1 MFWLLLACTGG
12 TGDSETGDSALDSD
26 SAVWGDDEVLVSR
39 RAWES
44 LETGVATGVGWA
56 DIDGDGYAEL
66 VVAYGNDI
74 QQGPL
79 MVYDN
84 VDGAL
89 EERASWQSTSKE
101 YYGHLSVGDVNGDGL
116 PDVAV
121 SKFLGDTGFSDPGG
135 IDVYLNIDGELEP
148 TPSWQ
153 SEERFFSFSCALGDV
168 DNDGD
173 LDLAVAVGETY
184 YHEDSPAPSLV
195 YFNDGTGNFGAA
207 PGWTSGVAGH
217 AFDVGWADM
226 DGNGWL
232 DLLMANQIAGHA
244 IYFNRQGV
252 LDEQPAWVAEGEAND
267 FEGNSLDFGD
277 VNGDGNL
284 DLVVTDNNQ
293 ISGLGTVRIWCGPD
307 FAPCWEPVD
316 TVDYASAVSLEDVDG
331 DGRLDVAV
339 GSWWGRVQVYFNS
352 DLYPDQQVG
361 WRSQEAAVI
370 EGFAWEDVDGSD
382 WVEQTVSGENLLAVP
397 GRGRVLEVVGGVT
410 AGGWASGPGSLEVRY
425 LEAFERDLVLSN
437 WEYEY
442 GNRIYGRP

>member
-12 TGDSETGDSALDSD
+12 TGEPDTGDSAVDSD
-26 SAVWGDDEVLVSR
+26 SPGLGDDEVLGSM

-79 MVYDN
+79 VVYDN
-84 VDGAL
+84 VDGEL
-89 EERASWQSTSKE
+89 EERASWQSVSKE
-101 YYGHLSVGDVNGDGL
+101 YYGHLSIGDVNGDGL

-153 SEERFFSFSCALGDV
+153 SEQRFFSFSCALGDV

-184 YHEDSPAPSLV
+184 YHEDSPAPSVV
-195 YFNDGTGNFGAA
+195 YFNDGTGHFGEA
-207 PGWTSGVAGH
+207 PGWTSGVLGH

-232 DLLMANQIAGHA
+232 DLLMANQVSGHA
-244 IYFNRQGV
+244 IYLNSQGV
-252 LDEQPAWVAEGEAND
+252 LDEEPAWVAAGEASD
-267 FEGNSLDFGD
+267 FEGNSLDVGD

-307 FAPCWEPVD
+307 FEACWEPAE

-339 GSWWGRVQVYFNS
+339 GSWWGRAEVYFNS
-352 DLYPDQQVG
+352 DLYPDHQAG
-361 WRSQEAAVI
+361 WRSMEDAVI

-382 WVEQTVSGENLLAVP
+382 WVERTLTGENLLAIP
-397 GRGRVLEVVGGVT
+397 GRGRVLEVVGGVS
-410 AGGWASGPGSLEVRY
+410 AGGWVSGPGALEVRY
-425 LEAFERDLVLSN
+425 LEAGERDLVLSN